1 MSSCKPVSTLLDT
14 EARLSGISG
23 NPYHDPSKYQSLAGA
38 LQFLTFIIQDI
49 SYAVQQVCLFLHD
62 PRMQDMIALKRIVR
76 YIKGTITHSLHLS
89 PFLVN
94 TITTYTDAD

>member
-1 MSSCKPVSTLLDT
+1 MSSCKPVSTSLDT
-14 EARLSGISG
+14 KARLSGISG
-23 NPYHDPSKYQSLAGA
+23 NPYHDPSKYQSLARA
-38 LQFLTFIIQDI
+38 LQFLTFVTLDI

-62 PRMQDMIALKRIVR
+62 PRTKHMTALKRIVR

-94 TITTYTDAD
+94 PLTRH